1 MRILV
6 TGGAG
11 FIGSMEITISAEKA
25 AGLGNP
31 ALHEKPTIRHRR
43 AGISLRAHIPIP
55 AEIGKMT
62 AKRPLTFIRS
72 FV

>member
-43 AGISLRAHIPIP
+43 AGIHIP
-55 AEIGKMT
+55 AEKGKIT

-72 FV
+72 FL